1 MELKIEKIV
10 EREEAQK
17 IMRKTLSLRIEGDG
31 MVVTDFEK
39 VYYADKKSAWDG
51 EKHHP
56 QAVWL
61 HNQAWL
67 IYETEENVEFPQ
79 WFDVEFARK
88 VLSGCTEK
96 GREACFVPGR
106 NQYTSGYWYAS
117 NIRDAIWYASVR
129 WSPLNTIDVY
139 EKKLIFDNGE
149 SGFTGKPL
157 QLWDDGSLSTFN
169 SSKKQKY
176 GQLSKAVETLLKFAI
191 DDRKS
196 TWCKD
201 KKWQELLSFEGTIS
215 AFSKIADKHIVYFDA
230 YENHDLSYAIATDS
244 QGSEKYLLISWAW
257 GCMGEDGDAGENLYL
272 FERGNINNLDNLPRL
287 IGLEEAKD
295 D

>member
-79 WFDVEFARK
+79 WFD
-88 VLSGCTEK
+88 
-96 GREACFVPGR
+96 
-106 NQYTSGYWYAS
+106 
-117 NIRDAIWYASVR
+117 
-129 WSPLNTIDVY
+129 
-139 EKKLIFDNGE
+139 
-149 SGFTGKPL
+149 
-157 QLWDDGSLSTFN
+157 
-169 SSKKQKY
+169 
-176 GQLSKAVETLLKFAI
+176 
-191 DDRKS
+191 
-196 TWCKD
+196 
-201 KKWQELLSFEGTIS
+201 
-215 AFSKIADKHIVYFDA
+215 
-230 YENHDLSYAIATDS
+230 
-244 QGSEKYLLISWAW
+244 
-257 GCMGEDGDAGENLYL
+257 
-272 FERGNINNLDNLPRL
+272 
-287 IGLEEAKD
+287 
-295 D
+295 